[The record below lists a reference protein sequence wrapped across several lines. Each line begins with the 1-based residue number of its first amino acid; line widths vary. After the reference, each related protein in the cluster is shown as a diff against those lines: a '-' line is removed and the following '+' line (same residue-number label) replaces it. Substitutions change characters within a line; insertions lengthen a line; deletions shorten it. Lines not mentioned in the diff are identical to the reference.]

1 MLFERD
7 IPFRHDWEAVL
18 TPVVDVLV
26 ERDDVD
32 AGALLAYAISQGGY
46 WFPRALAFEHRFV
59 AAVAD
64 GGVVDV
70 ARAWNVNLPAPLL
83 AMLQA
88 GDRAGFNAAIGAG
101 PSDPALEREFAFR
114 ARPYGGATPYDT
126 FAAAQLFT
134 LHGVTDS
141 ITTPLLICDPE
152 DEQFFPGQS
161 QELYDLL
168 PVEKEIVRFT
178 REQGAN
184 FHCQPLA
191 RGLTGHVMCDF
202 LAEHLERRAAG

>member
-1 MLFERD
+1 
-7 IPFRHDWEAVL
+7 
-18 TPVVDVLV
+18 
-26 ERDDVD
+26 
-32 AGALLAYAISQGGY
+32 
-46 WFPRALAFEHRFV
+46 V

-70 ARAWNVNLPAPLL
+70 ARAWNVSLPPVLL
-83 AMLQA
+83 DMLKA
-88 GDRAGFNAAIGAG
+88 GDRDGFNAAVSQG
-101 PSDPALEREFAFR
+101 PADPAREREFAFR
-114 ARPYGGATPYDT
+114 ARPYGGATPFDV
-126 FAAAQLFT
+126 FAAAQRFT
-134 LHGVTDS
+134 LDGVTDA
-141 ITTPLLICDPE
+141 ITTPLLILDPE

-168 PVEKEIVRFT
+168 PGEKEIVRFT

-202 LAEHLERRAAG
+202 LADRLAREREGGTVSGRRRAPRRGARPGARSGRAARG